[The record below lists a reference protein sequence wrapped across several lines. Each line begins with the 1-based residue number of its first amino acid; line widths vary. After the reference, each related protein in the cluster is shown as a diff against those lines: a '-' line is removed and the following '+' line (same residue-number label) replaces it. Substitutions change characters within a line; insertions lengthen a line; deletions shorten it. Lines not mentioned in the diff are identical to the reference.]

1 MSFSFCF
8 EFEFFERVFH
18 TFQTH
23 ATNLK
28 MGKKKVSGNARRKE
42 KEMRE
47 YVSINGEAFLEARSS
62 SPLWNGL
69 VLHHKDVFVS
79 HVLPK
84 LNTTDRVFFSKVN
97 RESWGVLAYARVDV
111 MGLSLVVNECSSWS
125 TLELM
130 WNALELIWNNIP
142 WKDDRG
148 SVMDQAM
155 FCSQV
160 AKTNN
165 LEFLKWAREVK
176 QCEWDE
182 QTIDEAACK
191 GNLEMLKYC
200 FSNGCPCD
208 EEESCKIAALYGHL
222 DCLRFLFDKVNPSRE
237 TELEAVIQVSCGGYV
252 EILKYLVEERKISEE
267 VKRVCIYNAAS
278 YGRLD
283 CLKYLVEEAKAP
295 LNTWGYVAYAR
306 YNEQTDCL
314 NYLLER
320 GSPEPTDEKYA
331 EFRIGALSERMG
343 EA

>member
-1 MSFSFCF
+1 
-8 EFEFFERVFH
+8 
-18 TFQTH
+18 
-23 ATNLK
+23 
-28 MGKKKVSGNARRKE
+28 
-42 KEMRE
+42 
-47 YVSINGEAFLEARSS
+47 
-62 SPLWNGL
+62 
-69 VLHHKDVFVS
+69 
-79 HVLPK
+79 
-84 LNTTDRVFFSKVN
+84 
-97 RESWGVLAYARVDV
+97 
-111 MGLSLVVNECSSWS
+111 
-125 TLELM
+125 
-130 WNALELIWNNIP
+130 
-142 WKDDRG
+142 
-148 SVMDQAM
+148 
-155 FCSQV
+155 
-160 AKTNN
+160 
-165 LEFLKWAREVK
+165 
-176 QCEWDE
+176 
-182 QTIDEAACK
+182 
-191 GNLEMLKYC
+191 MLKYC

-320 GSPEPTDEKYA
+320 GSPEPTVEQYA
-331 EFRIGALSERMG
+331 KFRIGALSERMG

>member
-1 MSFSFCF
+1 MSGAQK
-8 EFEFFERVFH
+8 R
-18 TFQTH
+18 
-23 ATNLK
+23 
-28 MGKKKVSGNARRKE
+28 KKKKE
-42 KEMRE
+42 KEAA
-47 YVSINGEAFLEARSS
+47 VKEAVADMERLKLG
-62 SPLWNGL
+62 PTKLWTGL

-79 HVLPK
+79 HVIPK
-84 LNTTDRVFFSKVN
+84 LNRTDQFFFSRVN
-97 RESWGVLAYARVDV
+97 RESWEVLAYA
-111 MGLSLVVNECSSWS
+111 GVNVSRLGVIIHECSSIS
-125 TLELM
+125 TLELA
-130 WNALELIWNNIP
+130 WNHFP
-142 WKDDRG
+142 WGKKFEDGD
-148 SVMDQAM
+148 VMDQTS
-155 FCSQV
+155 FCEQV
-160 AKTNN
+160 AFTNK

-176 QCEWDE
+176 HCEWDE
-182 QTIDEAACK
+182 ETITVAALI

-320 GSPEPTDEKYA
+320 GSPEPTDEEYA
-331 EFRIGALSERMG
+331 RFRIAALSERMG

>member
-1 MSFSFCF
+1 
-8 EFEFFERVFH
+8 
-18 TFQTH
+18 
-23 ATNLK
+23 

-47 YVSINGEAFLEARSS
+47 YVSVNGEAFLEARSS

-69 VLHHKDVFVS
+69 VVDHKDVFVS

-84 LNTTDRVFFSKVN
+84 LNRVDRLFFSKVN
-97 RESWGVLAYARVDV
+97 LESWGVLKYARVNASELGVVDWSRESRGLLAYAAYAGVDV
-111 MGLSLVVNECSSWS
+111 SGLHSTVCECSSIS
-125 TLELM
+125 TLEFV
-130 WNALELIWNNIP
+130 WNHFPWGKIDYGGCLI
-142 WKDDRG
+142 
-148 SVMDQAM
+148 DQAY
-155 FCSQV
+155 FCWQV
-160 AKTNN
+160 ATTNK
-165 LEFLKWAREVK
+165 LEFLKWAREEK
-176 QCEWDE
+176 HCEWDE
-182 QTIDEAACK
+182 RTIDTAAAI

-200 FSNGCPCD
+200 FSNDCPYD
-208 EEESCKIAALYGHL
+208 EEDSCKQAAAGGHL
-222 DCLRFLFDKVNPSRE
+222 DCVRFLFDKVNPSRE

-320 GSPEPTDEKYA
+320 GSPEPTDEQYA